1 MKSRWNEFPFKPAKV
16 PFFYGWVIL
25 FASVVG
31 ILMSAPGQTIGVST
45 FTDYLIDN
53 IGLSRNQISTSYMVG
68 TIASSLILTWAGR
81 MYDRYGARW
90 TAMAASLLMAFVL
103 VCLSQSDRIIRLIV
117 NDVRSNFY
125 TATAVVIM
133 ILLFFVLRFSGQGV
147 LTMVSRNMLM
157 KWFVARRGIVNGL
170 MSVFVA
176 LGFSV
181 APLAFDQLIQLTSW
195 RHSWLI
201 MGVFAGVIFTIFVFI
216 FFRDNPE
223 ESGLLPD
230 GEKHGH
236 REHHVTIKAFQQYT
250 LKEVR
255 KTLSFWLYALPLAV
269 HTLYVTAFTFH
280 LVSLFDMAGLNREK
294 ALGIF
299 IPVSVISVF
308 VSLAGGWLCD
318 RIKLKYLLIVAT
330 AGELIALISLGNLND
345 GFFYYSFIIGHGII
359 GGLFNVLMTV
369 TWPRFYGQKHLG
381 SISGFVMS
389 LVVFSSALGP
399 VLYSFSLTRLGSYD
413 YASLGFAV
421 LMVILLAFSFK
432 GDNPQDKFEN
442 ETSKPIKNG
451 TKEYN

>member
-1 MKSRWNEFPFKPAKV
+1 MTDMKSRWNEFPFKPGRF

-25 FASVVG
+25 FASVAGV
-31 ILMSAPGQTIGVST
+31 LVSAPGQTVGVST
-45 FTDYLIDN
+45 FTDYLIEN
-53 IGLSRNQISTSYMVG
+53 IGLNRNQISTSYMIG

-81 MYDRYGARW
+81 MYDKYGARW
-90 TAMAASLLMAFVL
+90 TAMASSLLLAFVL
-103 VCLSQSDRIIRLIV
+103 LCLSQSDRLIRFFVSDKNSDL
-117 NDVRSNFY
+117 Y
-125 TATAVVIM
+125 TGVAVVVM
-133 ILLFFVLRFSGQGV
+133 ILLFFILRFSGQGV

-170 MSVFVA
+170 LSVFVA

-181 APLAFDQLIQLTSW
+181 APLLFDGLIQSTSW
-195 RHSWLI
+195 RHAWLL
-201 MGVFAGVIFTIFVFI
+201 MGVFTGIIFTIFVFV

-236 REHHVTIKAFQQYT
+236 RERHVTIKAFKQYK
-250 LKEVR
+250 LNEAR
-255 KTLSFWLYALPLAV
+255 KTLSFWLYALTLAV
-269 HTLYVTAFTFH
+269 CTLYVTAFTFH
-280 LVSLFDMAGLNREK
+280 LISLFEMAGLSREK

-318 RIKLKYLLIVAT
+318 RIKLKYLLVVAM
-330 AGELIALISLGNLND
+330 AGELIALISLGYLND

-399 VLYSFSLTRLGSYD
+399 VIYSLSLSRSGSYN
-413 YASLGFAV
+413 YASLVLAA
-421 LMVILLAFSFK
+421 LMVIMLAFSFK

-442 ETSKPIKNG
+442 EDSFD
-451 TKEYN
+451 